1 MEKNKQEHLKE
12 RQKEQRSN
20 RKIKLTTKTIEE
32 HPPARNPNNFMLSNE
47 QNDET
52 AQRWCLNL
60 TGENIPKPGMK
71 YIIC

>member
-1 MEKNKQEHLKE
+1 MDKNKQEHLKE

-32 HPPARNPNNFMLSNE
+32 HPPARNPNNFMLSDE

-52 AQRWCLNL
+52 AQR
-60 TGENIPKPGMK
+60 
-71 YIIC
+71 